1 MMRRSFLNFSSHKA
15 VFEVCV
21 MQPSARCDVE
31 ETLGLIPRSLFF
43 LFPILKFSVLCN
55 TFHLVMRTSFLNFQ
69 KL

>member
-1 MMRRSFLNFSSHKA
+1 
-15 VFEVCV
+15 

-55 TFHLVMRTSFLNFQ
+55 AFHLVMRTSFLNFQ